1 MNTTIPLPA
10 SCQEY
15 LDNGPQKNRTFK
27 IQPSKTVFAFDVEC
41 VFMDDL
47 GTGSSILFVRQ

>member
-15 LDNGPQKNRTFK
+15 LDNGPQKNGTFK

-41 VFMDDL
+41 VFMGDL
-47 GTGSSILFVRQ
+47 GTGSFSSRL